1 MIGFITQGGY
11 GFFVWGAFGMTFAA
25 LAAEVWQLRK
35 EERTIRERVGR
46 LVQLRQAAAAAE
58 CPTSPS
64 GGAPTMI
71 DDRRASDTPSEAA
84 LGQ

>member
-11 GFFVWGAFGMTFAA
+11 GFFVWGAFGMTFAV

-46 LVQLRQAAAAAE
+46 LVRLRQAAATTHD
-58 CPTSPS
+58 P
-64 GGAPTMI
+64 GA
-71 DDRRASDTPSEAA
+71 TPEGTDPDGLPAGS
-84 LGQ
+84 